1 MAHNHTFP
9 AVFLGHYSYFHSIP
23 PWWFPIVFPQHS
35 HAVTSTMGFPQH
47 SQIIHRVFLE
57 YSYTVPELLL
67 QNSQDNCAS
76 TIPTVFP
83 RCSHSVPSLIHYHP
97 IVFRCYSQY
106 SHSITMA
113 FSQYSQSVSHHN
125 FPIAIPVLFPQYSHS
140 IRRTLLQYFP
150 KYSHS
155 TPRAFPLH
163 SDDIITIFPWHS
175 HAAPAAF
182 PENSYS
188 VTKLF
193 PQYSTMK

>member
-9 AVFLGHYSYFHSIP
+9 AVFLRHYSYFHSIP

-35 HAVTSTMGFPQH
+35 HAATSTMGFPQH

-97 IVFRCYSQY
+97 IVFRCYSHSIHTVLPWHSHSIPRAFLIITFQQLFPCY
-106 SHSITMA
+106 SHSIPIA
-113 FSQYSQSVSHHN
+113 FAEHSYSISQSI
-125 FPIAIPVLFPQYSHS
+125 PIAPPERFHCILMILLRYSHGTPMLLLRHSQRIPTVSPSCSLS
-140 IRRTLLQYFP
+140 ILQ
-150 KYSHS
+150 
-155 TPRAFPLH
+155 
-163 SDDIITIFPWHS
+163 
-175 HAAPAAF
+175 
-182 PENSYS
+182 
-188 VTKLF
+188 
-193 PQYSTMK
+193 